1 MKIGCFALVD
11 AFHTLDHQL
20 SRIAELGFD
29 CADITDNH
37 PGGLLGGDIFDAAVS
52 LDCNP
57 FDIKRLF
64 DQFGLTISSVAA
76 HAHLLDPVHPARY
89 GTNEIM
95 KALKLAGTLG
105 IGYVITTEHA
115 GSTEW
120 ARKLSY
126 DQRIFTISEKLYEPL
141 RLASDL
147 GVKLLFEPHGPVSD
161 TIQGIKD
168 VRTALD
174 DSPSLGVCLDTGNSW
189 LGGADPVAMARE
201 FRDIIGHVHWKDLP
215 AEMEASRGE
224 KTGCGFSTIALG
236 DGVIDI
242 AGVYSV
248 LRDAGI
254 AHSTLEICGDDN
266 LVRSAAYLNSLEQ
279 QASATATPA

>member
-1 MKIGCFALVD
+1 MKIGCFALID

-20 SRIAELGFD
+20 ARIKELGFD

-64 DQFGLTISSVAA
+64 DKYGLTISSVAA
-76 HAHLLDPVHPARY
+76 HAHLLDPTHPARY
-89 GTNEIM
+89 GTSEIM

-105 IGYVITTEHA
+105 IKYVITTEHA
-115 GSTEW
+115 GSTPW

-126 DQRIFTISEKLYEPL
+126 EQRIFTIAEKLYEPL
-141 RLASDL
+141 RLAADL

-161 TIQGIKD
+161 TIDGIKD
-168 VRTALD
+168 VRAALD
-174 DSPSLGVCLDTGNSW
+174 NNPALGVCLDTGNSW

-215 AEMEASRGE
+215 QEMEAVRGE
-224 KTGCGFSTIALG
+224 KTGCGVG
-236 DGVIDI
+236 
-242 AGVYSV
+242 
-248 LRDAGI
+248 
-254 AHSTLEICGDDN
+254 
-266 LVRSAAYLNSLEQ
+266 
-279 QASATATPA
+279 

>member
-1 MKIGCFALVD
+1 MKIGCFALID

-20 SRIAELGFD
+20 ARIKELGFD
-29 CADITDNH
+29 YADITDNH

-57 FDIKRLF
+57 FDVKRLF
-64 DQFGLTISSVAA
+64 DRFELTISSVAA
-76 HAHLLDPVHPARY
+76 HAHLLDPTHPARY

-105 IGYVITTEHA
+105 IEHVITTEHA
-115 GSTEW
+115 GSTAW
-120 ARKLSY
+120 ARNLSY
-126 DQRIFTISEKLYEPL
+126 EQRIFTIAEKLYEPL
-141 RLASDL
+141 RLAADL

-168 VRTALD
+168 VRAALD
-174 DSPSLGVCLDTGNSW
+174 NHPAFGVCLDTGNSW

-215 AEMEASRGE
+215 REMEASRGE
-224 KTGCGFSTIALG
+224 MTGCGFSTIALG
-236 DGVIDI
+236 DGAIDI
-242 AGVYSV
+242 AGVYSE
-248 LRDAGI
+248 LRGAGI
-254 AHSTLEICGDDN
+254 AHSTLEIAGADN
-266 LVRSAAYLNSLEQ
+266 LKKSAAYLAELEA
-279 QASATATPA
+279 QASETTAST